1 MKYKTLLLIC
11 VLSLAGVFTGCG
23 KAPVTDGGVSYDAVQ
38 EEALSAYRDILQ
50 AAPAIAG
57 EHEELSDA
65 SFDYD
70 RNIEKFGNHY
80 DLFALTDLDQDG
92 IPELI
97 AQSTVNFRW
106 TPISVYTYADGAAV
120 LLKDPMNPDSHGTFE
135 QMSTANGAYST
146 YICEAKHI
154 HSVWRGSTPVGEVE
168 ENSAYSLEGTSL
180 IPVECTVG
188 ENEHTINFHDIAA
201 ANTAENISEIGSSY

>member
-23 KAPVTDGGVSYDAVQ
+23 KAPVTDGGVSYDAV
-38 EEALSAYRDILQ
+38 EEQALSAYRNILK
-50 AAPAIAG
+50 AAPAIEG
-57 EHEELSDA
+57 EFEELSDA

-70 RNIEKFGNHY
+70 RNMQKFGKHY
-80 DLFALTDLDQDG
+80 DLFALTDLNQDG

-120 LLKDPMNPDSHGTFE
+120 LLKDPMNPDAHGTFE
-135 QMSTANGAYST
+135 QRSTANGAYST
-146 YICEAKHI
+146 YICEANHI

-168 ENSAYSLEGTSL
+168 ENSAYSLVGTSL
-180 IPVECTVG
+180 NPVECSVG
-188 ENEHTINFHDIAA
+188 ENEHTINFHDIAT
-201 ANTAENISEIGSSY
+201 ANTAENIAGIGIS